1 MYVLFFMHKFQ
12 YKWQIIIV
20 NIYIREEGIMEYTE
34 RMKEKYMTKV
44 DKINKIDDEG
54 TRVHLKLKL
63 MADIIN
69 ELSKN

>member
-1 MYVLFFMHKFQ
+1 MRTFEDFKIAVAGTGYVGLSMATLLSQNHQ
-12 YKWQIIIV
+12 VTAVDVIP
-20 NIYIREEGIMEYTE
+20 E
-34 RMKEKYMTKV
+34 KV

>member
-1 MYVLFFMHKFQ
+1 MANNNCKYI
-12 YKWQIIIV
+12 Y
-20 NIYIREEGIMEYTE
+20 IYIREEGIMEYTE

>member
-1 MYVLFFMHKFQ
+1 
-12 YKWQIIIV
+12 
-20 NIYIREEGIMEYTE
+20 MEYTE
-34 RMKEKYMTKV
+34 RMKKKYMAKV

-63 MADIIN
+63 MADVIN

>member
-1 MYVLFFMHKFQ
+1 MANNNCRY
-12 YKWQIIIV
+12 
-20 NIYIREEGIMEYTE
+20 IYIREEGIMEYTE